1 MWWILGIIVIGYII
15 YLISKDYKGEV
26 KTNVTNQGGML
37 QKYSVIINHFVNGLP
52 AKITKVTKDSVVITA
67 SAIEV
72 YLDYVGGNL
81 EVELRGVA
89 PVIGKHSKK
98 WKYPNGY
105 PQEKMI
111 EEIENYTGWLLEKVM
126 NQLQ

>member
-1 MWWILGIIVIGYII
+1 MWWILGIVVIVFVI
-15 YLISKDYKGEV
+15 YLINKDYKEEV
-26 KTNVTNQGGML
+26 RTKVTNQGGML

-52 AKITKVTKDSVVITA
+52 AKVTKVTKDSVVITA
-67 SAIEV
+67 SATEV

-81 EVELRGVA
+81 EIELRGVA
-89 PVIGKHSKK
+89 PVIGNYSKK

-105 PQEKMI
+105 PQEKVI

-126 NQLQ
+126 NKMQ

>member
-1 MWWILGIIVIGYII
+1 MWWILGLIVVGYVI
-15 YLISKDYKGEV
+15 YLINKDYKKEV
-26 KTNVTNQGGML
+26 KTNIINQGGMT

-52 AKITKVTKDSVVITA
+52 AKVTKVTKDSVVITA
-67 SAIEV
+67 SATEV

-81 EVELRGVA
+81 EIELRGVT
-89 PVIGKHSKK
+89 PVIGNYSKK

-105 PQEKMI
+105 PQEKVI

-126 NQLQ
+126 SKMQ